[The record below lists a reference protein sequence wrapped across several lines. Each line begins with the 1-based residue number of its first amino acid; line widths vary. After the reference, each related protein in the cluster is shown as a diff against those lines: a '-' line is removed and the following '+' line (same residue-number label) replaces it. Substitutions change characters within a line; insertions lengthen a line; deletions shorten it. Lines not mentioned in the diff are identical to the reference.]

1 MIERLSQIGMM
12 FAFWLGTLPGCSLL
26 LSSLP
31 WSAAEFPR
39 EFAAAGAFAL
49 VAGLAGLAGAKIRR
63 VPFQVA
69 LLAPIA
75 VCCFACSNL
84 IAAGMVHLAK

>member
-26 LSSLP
+26 LSSLR

-39 EFAAAGAFAL
+39 EFTAAGTFAL
-49 VAGLAGLAGAKIRR
+49 VAGLAGLAGVKTRR
-63 VPFQVA
+63 VPLQVA
-69 LLAPIA
+69 LFAPIA
-75 VCCFACSNL
+75 VCSFACSNL
-84 IAAGMVHLAK
+84 ITSGMVRMAK